1 MEDKLSA
8 FLPDSDTVSATQN
21 VSRGLSA
28 ETGLPYKLIQDE
40 DIRALIKPRLDFS
53 HKGTYGHALI
63 IAGERATMG
72 AALLASS
79 ACLYAGAGLTTAC
92 IPESGLTALN
102 TSLPEVMYLSRERI
116 FEHDL
121 SVKYS
126 AVAIGPGIGISDE
139 AVALL
144 SRVLELKTPVVA
156 DADALNLL
164 ASNGLLMQGL
174 AKGSILTPHMKEFDT
189 LFGLHETWYSRLQ
202 TARERAVELGIV
214 ILLKNQ
220 YTFIIDADGMVYI
233 NPTGCPAMA
242 QGGMGDV
249 LTGIIAAFIA
259 QGYPA
264 KEAAILGCFIHGAAG
279 AELAETRFNVR
290 ALEVAGLL
298 PQMLKRYSVISR

>member
-1 MEDKLSA
+1 MADKLSA
-8 FLPDSDTVSATQN
+8 FLPDSDSISKTQD
-21 VSRGLSA
+21 VSRGLFA
-28 ETGLPYKLIQDE
+28 ATDYPYKLIQE
-40 DIRALIKPRLDFS
+40 SDISALIRPRLDFS

-79 ACLYAGAGLTTAC
+79 GCLYAGAGLTTAC

-102 TSLPEVMYLSRERI
+102 TSLPEVMYLSREKI
-116 FEHDL
+116 FEQDI
-121 SVKYS
+121 SDKYN

-144 SRVLELKTPVVA
+144 SRVHELKTPVIA
-156 DADALNLL
+156 DADALSLL

-174 AKGSILTPHMKEFDT
+174 AKGSILTPHMKEFDR
-189 LFGLHETWYSRLQ
+189 LFGVHETWYSRLQ

-220 YTFIIDADGMVYI
+220 YTFIIDADGTVYI

-249 LTGIIAAFIA
+249 LTGIIAALMA
-259 QGYPA
+259 QGYVA

-279 AELAETRFNVR
+279 AELAKTRFNVR
-290 ALEVAGLL
+290 ASEVVGLL
-298 PQMLKRYSVISR
+298 PQLLKRYSGIFR